1 MPVADATK
9 EQLQT
14 KKMAFEG
21 KFFNAQMTKCTPNFS

>member
-9 EQLQT
+9 EQLET

-21 KFFNAQMTKCTPNFS
+21 KDFLGSRGRDLANIH